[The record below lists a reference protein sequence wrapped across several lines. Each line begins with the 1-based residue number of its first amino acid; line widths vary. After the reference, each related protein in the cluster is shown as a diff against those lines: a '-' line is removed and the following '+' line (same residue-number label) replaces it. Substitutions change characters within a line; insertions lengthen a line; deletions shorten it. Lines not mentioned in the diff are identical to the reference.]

1 MRAPARRAVIAVPAP
16 ISIHRLRAARSAWA
30 TIPLRRPFAECPYHD
45 QTGNRR
51 RTEFPPDDS
60 LPSWMTHRPRTS
72 VMLGFLILHHRVAIL
87 PGNYCSG
94 GFPTSP
100 GGRRYRFILC
110 CSLLYI
116 YMWDIG
122 VLIAYSLF
130 FSRSGGH
137 IGYGLLSRFT
147 FLCIDTHHLVLRRC
161 RLFTEPCAPHT
172 GTSRSMLI

>member
-1 MRAPARRAVIAVPAP
+1 ML
-16 ISIHRLRAARSAWA
+16 IHRLRAARSAWV

-51 RTEFPPDDS
+51 RTEFPPGDS
-60 LPSWMTHRPRTS
+60 LPSSMTHRPRTS
-72 VMLGFLILHHRVAIL
+72 VMLGFLVLHHCVAIL

-130 FSRSGGH
+130 FSRSGWH
-137 IGYGLLSRFT
+137 IGYGLSFALLSSALIQIT
-147 FLCIDTHHLVLRRC
+147 SSCGVVDYLRRPAHPT
-161 RLFTEPCAPHT
+161 LEPLAAC
-172 GTSRSMLI
+172 